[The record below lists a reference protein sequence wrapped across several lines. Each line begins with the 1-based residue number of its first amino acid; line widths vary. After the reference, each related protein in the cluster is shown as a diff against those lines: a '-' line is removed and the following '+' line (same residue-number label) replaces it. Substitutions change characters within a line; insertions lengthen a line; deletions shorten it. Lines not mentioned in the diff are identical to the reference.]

1 MSSKYF
7 DEQKWTK
14 ALRRSSKGFIV
25 LTTYAMVSKK
35 RDALSATKKTLILEQ
50 MKQVQWGLCL
60 LDEVQVVPA
69 NTF

>member
-7 DEQKWTK
+7 DEAKWTK
-14 ALRRSSKGFIV
+14 ALRKSGKGFII

-35 RDALSATKKTLILEQ
+35 RDPSVATKKTEILEQ
-50 MKQVQWGLCL
+50 MKNVQWGLCL